1 MLYEGQAHEFQY
13 APRGPPPAHNACVP
27 KAATMATVPVDGKCM
42 ENPLLGQEPL
52 PQFLKIRPEH
62 VEPAVRELLSENRA
76 RIEELATVPQPTF
89 ASVVEPLEELQHRI
103 SRTWSPVS
111 HLNAVLNSDALRAG
125 YNACLPLLSA
135 YQTDLAQSEP
145 LFRAYRTVAE
155 QEGAALAPVQR
166 QLLEHRVRDFRLA
179 GVGLSPQRKESFKT
193 AMLELTQLQA
203 KFEENVLDATNH
215 WNWHVR
221 ESAELTGLNEMLIEQ
236 ARRRAAERGLPGWVL
251 SLDQPTYVAVVTDAE
266 SEVLRRAF
274 YEAWTT
280 RASDQGPNAGRWD
293 NSRTMEEI
301 LQRRHAAARLLDFRN
316 YAEYA
321 LATRMAT
328 SVAEVLRFLHELAG
342 AARAA
347 AQAEFAELE
356 AFAGRK
362 LAAWDVGFY
371 AERLQRQR
379 FSVSQEELR
388 PYFPLPRVL
397 SGLFEVAERLFGV
410 RIRERPGAP
419 VWHPDA
425 RLFDIENS
433 RGEAVGSFYLDA
445 YARPN
450 KRSGAWMD
458 ECVGRKRLASGA
470 ALPVAY
476 LVCNF
481 LPPGV
486 EHPAL
491 LTHDDVLTLF
501 HEFGHG
507 LHHLLTRVDYPS
519 IAGINGVA
527 WDAVELPSQFLEN
540 YAWHPEVL
548 QRISGHF
555 QSGEPLPA
563 EQQQRLIATRS
574 FHAGL
579 QMMRQ
584 LEFALFDF
592 RIHTEYSPEHG
603 GRILEILREV
613 REEVA
618 VVPVPEWNR
627 FPNSFG
633 HIFAG
638 GYAAG
643 YYSYKWAEVLAADAF
658 AAFEESGVFDHS
670 TAQRFLDSI
679 LSRGGSRD
687 ALDAF
692 IDFRG
697 RRPDVRALLKQHGI
711 LGAVRHSA

>member
-1 MLYEGQAHEFQY
+1 M
-13 APRGPPPAHNACVP
+13 APIRSF
-27 KAATMATVPVDGKCM
+27 GKRM

-76 RIEELATVPQPTF
+76 RIEELARDSAPTF

-145 LFRAYRTVAE
+145 LFNAYRTVAE
-155 QEGAALAPVQR
+155 AEGEALAPAQR
-166 QLLEHRVRDFRLA
+166 QLLVHRVRDFRLA
-179 GVGLSPQRKESFKT
+179 GVGLPAERKERFKT

-203 KFEENVLDATNH
+203 KFDENVLDATNA
-215 WNWHVR
+215 WTRHVTDQ
-221 ESAELTGLNEMLIEQ
+221 AELRGLNEMLIEQ
-236 ARRRAAERGLPGWVL
+236 ARRRATERGLTGWLL

-266 SEVLRRAF
+266 SPELRRAF

-293 NSRTMEEI
+293 NSAVMEEI
-301 LQRRHAAARLLDFRN
+301 LKRRHEAARLLDFRN

-328 SVAEVLRFLHELAG
+328 SVAEVLKFLHELSA

-371 AERLQRQR
+371 AERLQRER
-379 FSVSQEELR
+379 FQVSQEELR

-397 SGLFEVAERLFGV
+397 EGLFEVAGRLFGV
-410 RIRERPGAP
+410 AIRERSGASL
-419 VWHPDA
+419 WHEDA
-425 RLFDIENS
+425 RLFDITNA
-433 RGEAVGSFYLDA
+433 RGEPVGSFYLDA

-481 LPPGV
+481 LPPGA
-486 EHPAL
+486 ERPAL
-491 LTHDDVLTLF
+491 LTHDDVVTLF

-548 QRISGHF
+548 QRISAHF
-555 QSGEPLPA
+555 ETGEPLPKT
-563 EQQQRLIATRS
+563 QQARLIQTRS

-579 QMMRQ
+579 QTMRQ

-592 RIHTEYSPEHG
+592 RMHTEYSPQSG
-603 GRILEILREV
+603 GRILEILAEV
-613 REEVA
+613 RAEVA
-618 VVPVPEWNR
+618 VVPVPPWNR

-658 AAFEESGVFDHS
+658 AAFEESGVFD
-670 TAQRFLDSI
+670 TATAARFLDAI

-687 ALDAF
+687 ALEAF
-692 IDFRG
+692 IEFRG

-711 LGAVRHSA
+711 LNATRASAPS

>member
-1 MLYEGQAHEFQY
+1 MQ
-13 APRGPPPAHNACVP
+13 
-27 KAATMATVPVDGKCM
+27 
-42 ENPLLGQEPL
+42 NPLLGQEPL

-62 VEPAVRELLSENRA
+62 VEPAVRELLSQNRA
-76 RIEELATVPQPTF
+76 RLEELATQQQPTF
-89 ASVVEPLEELQHRI
+89 ASVVEPMEELQHRI

-111 HLNAVLNSDALRAG
+111 HLNAVLNSDAMRAG

-155 QEGAALAPVQR
+155 QQGAVLGPAQR
-166 QLLEHRVRDFRLA
+166 QLLAHRVRDFRLA
-179 GVGLSPQRKESFKT
+179 GVGLPAERKERFKT

-203 KFEENVLDATNH
+203 KFEENVLDATNS
-215 WNWHVR
+215 WSWHVT
-221 ESAELTGLNEMLIEQ
+221 EAAQLAGLNEMLIEQ
-236 ARRRAAERGLPGWVL
+236 ARRRAAERALPGWLL

-266 SEVLRRAF
+266 SEPLRRAF

-293 NSRTMEEI
+293 NSAVMEEI
-301 LQRRHAAARLLDFRN
+301 LRRRHEAARLLNFNN
-316 YAEYA
+316 YADYA
-321 LATRMAT
+321 LATRMAH
-328 SVAEVLRFLHELAG
+328 SADEVLKFLHELAG
-342 AARAA
+342 TARAA

-371 AERLQRQR
+371 AERLQRER

-397 SGLFEVAERLFGV
+397 AGLFEVAARLFGV
-410 RIRERPGAP
+410 RIQERAGAP

-425 RLFDIENS
+425 RLFDIES
-433 RGEAVGSFYLDA
+433 LRGEAVGSFYLDA

-458 ECVGRKRLASGA
+458 ECVGRKRLASGE

-481 LPPGV
+481 LPPGPQC
-486 EHPAL
+486 PAL

-548 QRISGHF
+548 QRICGHF
-555 QSGEPLPA
+555 QSGLPLPA
-563 EQQQRLIATRS
+563 EQQARLIATRS

-592 RIHTEYSPEHG
+592 RMHAEYSPQRG
-603 GRILEILREV
+603 GRVLEILREV
-613 REEVA
+613 RAEVA

-658 AAFEESGVFDHS
+658 AAFEESGVFDHA
-670 TAQRFLDSI
+670 TAQRFLDAI

-687 ALDAF
+687 ALEAF
-692 IDFRG
+692 IEFRG
-697 RRPDVRALLKQHGI
+697 RGPDVRALLKQHGI
-711 LGAVRHSA
+711 LAATRRSA

>member
-1 MLYEGQAHEFQY
+1 M
-13 APRGPPPAHNACVP
+13 APIRSF
-27 KAATMATVPVDGKCM
+27 GKRM

-76 RIEELATVPQPTF
+76 RIEELARDSAPTF

-145 LFRAYRTVAE
+145 LFNAYRTVAE
-155 QEGAALAPVQR
+155 TEGEALAPAQR
-166 QLLEHRVRDFRLA
+166 QLLVHRVRDFRLA
-179 GVGLSPQRKESFKT
+179 GVGLPAERKERFKT

-203 KFEENVLDATNH
+203 KFDENVLDATNA
-215 WNWHVR
+215 WTRHVTDQ
-221 ESAELTGLNEMLIEQ
+221 AELRGLNEMLIEQ
-236 ARRRAAERGLPGWVL
+236 ARRRATERGLTGWLL

-266 SEVLRRAF
+266 SPELRRAF

-293 NSRTMEEI
+293 NSAVMEEI
-301 LQRRHAAARLLDFRN
+301 LKRRHEAARLLDFRN

-328 SVAEVLRFLHELAG
+328 SVAEVLKFLHELSA

-371 AERLQRQR
+371 AERLQRER
-379 FSVSQEELR
+379 FQVSQEELR

-397 SGLFEVAERLFGV
+397 EGLFEVAGRLFGV
-410 RIRERPGAP
+410 AIRERSGASL
-419 VWHPDA
+419 WHEDA
-425 RLFDIENS
+425 RLFDITNA
-433 RGEAVGSFYLDA
+433 RGEPVGSFYLDA

-481 LPPGV
+481 LPPGA
-486 EHPAL
+486 ERPAL
-491 LTHDDVLTLF
+491 LTHDDVVTLF

-548 QRISGHF
+548 QRISAHF
-555 QSGEPLPA
+555 ETGEPLPKT
-563 EQQQRLIATRS
+563 QQARLIQTRS

-579 QMMRQ
+579 QTMRQ

-592 RIHTEYSPEHG
+592 RMHTEYSPQSG
-603 GRILEILREV
+603 GRILEILAEV
-613 REEVA
+613 RAEVA
-618 VVPVPEWNR
+618 VVPVPPWNR

-658 AAFEESGVFDHS
+658 AAFEESGVFD
-670 TAQRFLDSI
+670 TATAARFLDAI

-687 ALDAF
+687 ALEAF
-692 IDFRG
+692 IEFRG

-711 LGAVRHSA
+711 LNATRASAPS